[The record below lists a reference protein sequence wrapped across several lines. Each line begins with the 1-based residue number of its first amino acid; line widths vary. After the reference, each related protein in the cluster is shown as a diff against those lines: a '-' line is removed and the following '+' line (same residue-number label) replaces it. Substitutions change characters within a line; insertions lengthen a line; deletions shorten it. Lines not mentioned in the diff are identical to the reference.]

1 MNETMADQELCT
13 GCLSRGRELLCLI
26 DETDEYLIYKQ
37 ILYEISIY
45 DPTLMEPNFCWEC
58 RARLRS
64 FQAFKERVQKAYMKL
79 SDYGPEAILQG
90 TLQPPQLQ
98 SHAAFNFSYPDTC
111 DTDDLKLDVKR
122 ENSQVPSTVETCID
136 IKPEPLCPLDTHTEP
151 ESFAYNLDITNN
163 EIESLDKK
171 IKATKK
177 KVKPVKGKNVKKTPK
192 TKVVKVKQSKKKVD
206 KKGKEKSKISDDES
220 VVSADYVPSDGNSD
234 VEDLYVK
241 EAEPEITKE
250 QQSIKEVILT
260 PEEVAREREDELK
273 GDKFLRNQ
281 FKCSSCILGFR
292 SWIAVK
298 SHNETCHHEKAG
310 SSICNICNCR
320 FASPDAL
327 LAHSTS
333 HTVRYQCAKC
343 DRREKC
349 REILEAHVQ
358 THVTEERT
366 HECDVCGHVSN
377 SLSLHQTHMSRAHDA
392 KPQCVEC
399 GKTFSSRKTYR
410 YHLNV
415 LHKGQNRFPC
425 PHCGK
430 VYQWKSNLWR
440 HIKNHKAR
448 DSGDLFCAPCNKRFA
463 SIATYRQ
470 HVKISRRH
478 VSESE
483 FNGYIATYR
492 QHVKISR
499 RHVSESEF
507 NFMCTDCGSK
517 FVSRAKLK
525 EHVDWE
531 HLHRT
536 NYTCAMCDKAFKSST
551 SLYVHLQ
558 NVHKNKEE
566 KDNLCHVCGKSYQ
579 STAKLKYH
587 IVAMH
592 TGATP
597 YTCAQCPAAFSWYS
611 SLYRHTREVHGKIK
625 GAKKSKKPKK
635 PSLAPI
641 LGPASSL
648 AASLAQPPPGP

>member
-122 ENSQVPSTVETCID
+122 ENSQVPSAVETCID
-136 IKPEPLCPLDTHTEP
+136 IKPEPVCPLDTHTEP
-151 ESFAYNLDITNN
+151 ESFAYNLEITNN
-163 EIESLDKK
+163 EIESVVKK
-171 IKATKK
+171 VKATKK
-177 KVKPVKGKNVKKTPK
+177 KIKAVKAKNVKKTPK
-192 TKVVKVKQSKKKVD
+192 KKVVKVKQSKKKVD

-220 VVSADYVPSDGNSD
+220 VVSADFVPSDGNSD
-234 VEDLYVK
+234 VEDLDMKGAEHEIAK
-241 EAEPEITKE
+241 ETC
-250 QQSIKEVILT
+250 IKEVILT
-260 PEEVAREREDELK
+260 PEEVAKEREDELK

-343 DRREKC
+343 DRREKS

-410 YHLNV
+410 YHL
-415 LHKGQNRFPC
+415 K
-425 PHCGK
+425 
-430 VYQWKSNLWR
+430 
-440 HIKNHKAR
+440 
-448 DSGDLFCAPCNKRFA
+448 
-463 SIATYRQ
+463 
-470 HVKISRRH
+470 
-478 VSESE
+478 
-483 FNGYIATYR
+483 
-492 QHVKISR
+492 
-499 RHVSESEF
+499 
-507 NFMCTDCGSK
+507 
-517 FVSRAKLK
+517 
-525 EHVDWE
+525 
-531 HLHRT
+531 
-536 NYTCAMCDKAFKSST
+536 
-551 SLYVHLQ
+551 
-558 NVHKNKEE
+558 
-566 KDNLCHVCGKSYQ
+566 
-579 STAKLKYH
+579 
-587 IVAMH
+587 
-592 TGATP
+592 
-597 YTCAQCPAAFSWYS
+597 
-611 SLYRHTREVHGKIK
+611 
-625 GAKKSKKPKK
+625 
-635 PSLAPI
+635 
-641 LGPASSL
+641 
-648 AASLAQPPPGP
+648 